1 MIKTI
6 IKTILLLPLWC
17 IGWILFG
24 VLFIDGWLIDFIE
37 GDNAK

>member
-6 IKTILLLPLWC
+6 LRKTLMAPLWC

-24 VLFIDGWLIDFIE
+24 ILYVFAWIIEFIE
-37 GDNAK
+37 DDK